1 MHNLSILEQ
10 TFLLLA
16 TGLLDWE
23 GTNNRDESGNLP
35 ETTCDEII
43 SGTK

>member
-1 MHNLSILEQ
+1 MHDLSILEQ
-10 TFLLLA
+10 SFLQLA

-23 GTNNRDESGNLP
+23 GTNNRDKSGNLP
-35 ETTCDEII
+35 DTTYDEII